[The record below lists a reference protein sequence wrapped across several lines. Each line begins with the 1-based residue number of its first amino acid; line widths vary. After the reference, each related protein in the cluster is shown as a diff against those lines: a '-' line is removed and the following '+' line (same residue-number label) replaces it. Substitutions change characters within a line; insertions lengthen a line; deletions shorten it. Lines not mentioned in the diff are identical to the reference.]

1 MGIVALLDRRIEGV
15 HIDMDDLADPRRLAC
30 IVHAL
35 FLAGG
40 APTRKVSEVDVDAN
54 GSDTIA
60 LRSRVAH
67 RIDAAESRSLV
78 RHAVDLDETDADFHA
93 GRHRPASYPTVAKN
107 GGAVLLDA
115 RRRAEERRVG
125 KEGVN

>member
-1 MGIVALLDRRIEGV
+1 
-15 HIDMDDLADPRRLAC
+15 MDDLADPRRLAC

-93 GRHRPASYPTVAKN
+93 GRHRPASYQNVANARKSVVSGKSVSVGIDL
-107 GGAVLLDA
+107 GG
-115 RRRAEERRVG
+115 RRFIKKKTTQMTNSNTNKSEH
-125 KEGVN
+125 

>member
-1 MGIVALLDRRIEGV
+1 
-15 HIDMDDLADPRRLAC
+15 MDDLADPRRLAC

-60 LRSRVAH
+60 LRSRVTH

-93 GRHRPASYPTVAKN
+93 GRHRPASYQNVAKN
-107 GGAVLLDA
+107 GDRKSTRL
-115 RRRAEERRVG
+115 
-125 KEGVN
+125 NSSH

>member
-78 RHAVDLDETDADFHA
+78 RHA
-93 GRHRPASYPTVAKN
+93 RS
-107 GGAVLLDA
+107 
-115 RRRAEERRVG
+115 EERRVG
-125 KEGVN
+125 NECVSTCRSRWSPFH

>member
-1 MGIVALLDRRIEGV
+1 
-15 HIDMDDLADPRRLAC
+15 MDDLADPRRLAC

-40 APTRKVSEVDVDAN
+40 APTRKVSEVDVAAN

-67 RIDAAESRSLV
+67 RIDAAESRSFV
-78 RHAVDLDETDADFHA
+78 RHAVDLDATDADFHGA
-93 GRHRPASYPTVAKN
+93 QHSPASYKTVANN
-107 GGAVLLDA
+107 GGAVPPDE
-115 RRRAEERRVG
+115 RRAASANDGERQRA
-125 KEGVN
+125 E